1 MDTRRVIRNKTG
13 FYINIP
19 LDICKALEIKK
30 GEHLK
35 VSYVT
40 GVGIFITQLSGADK
54 VPISPKSV
62 EGLKKAADFIVSH
75 TEARLKQIESNS
87 ITSYY
92 TSMIEKL
99 SRMGIFEL
107 QRKVDRLERL
117 AVESNIEKGRLTL
130 IREHKRKTA

>member
-19 LDICKALEIKK
+19 LDICRALEIKK

-54 VPISPKSV
+54 IPISPKSI
-62 EGLKKAADFIVSH
+62 EGLKKSADFIVSQ
-75 TEARLKQIESNS
+75 TETRLKQIEANS

-92 TSMIEKL
+92 TSMIEHI
-99 SRMGIFEL
+99 SRLGIFEL
-107 QRKVDRLERL
+107 KKRVDRMERL

-130 IREHKRKTA
+130 VREHKRKSA